1 MIYDADTTDYRLPS
15 KDPFQ
20 VFEIWYRQVKK
31 KQSEDPTVVNLAT
44 VSKNRPKSRTV
55 LLKDFNG
62 SKFTFFTNYSSDKG
76 KELAENPYAALT
88 FWWKSCDYQVRV
100 EGKIQK
106 STREASI
113 NYFRSRSRDSQLASI
128 VSSQSSPIDSRDK
141 LLKMLEAKR
150 LQTEGHDLDCPPD
163 WGGYDLIPDRFIFFI
178 YGEHRINDRFEFLLK
193 EDFWEIRRLQP

>member
-62 SKFTFFTNYSSDKG
+62 SKFTFLLIIVLT
-76 KELAENPYAALT
+76 KEKN
-88 FWWKSCDYQVRV
+88 
-100 EGKIQK
+100 
-106 STREASI
+106 
-113 NYFRSRSRDSQLASI
+113 
-128 VSSQSSPIDSRDK
+128 
-141 LLKMLEAKR
+141 
-150 LQTEGHDLDCPPD
+150 
-163 WGGYDLIPDRFIFFI
+163 
-178 YGEHRINDRFEFLLK
+178 
-193 EDFWEIRRLQP
+193 